1 MTLSL
6 TGKPTRRADVWLRQ
20 AGDENALFDPQNGSV
35 HMLNETALAIW
46 ELCDGET
53 SPDEMV
59 DAVVTLFGMHQDV
72 VEEDVKRI
80 LGEFEHAGL
89 LEWKTA

>member
-6 TGKPTRRADVWLRQ
+6 KGNPARRSDVWLRQ
-20 AGDENALFDPQNGSV
+20 AGEENALFDPQNGSV
-35 HMLNETALAIW
+35 HILNETALAIW

-53 SPDEMV
+53 SPEEMV

-80 LGEFEHAGL
+80 LGDFEHAGL
-89 LEWKTA
+89 LEWRG

>member
-6 TGKPTRRADVWLRQ
+6 TGKPTRRPDVWLRQ
-20 AGDENALFDPQNGSV
+20 AGDENALFDQQNGSV

-80 LGEFEHAGL
+80 LGDFEHAGL
-89 LEWKTA
+89 LEWKQE